1 MRPEAFL
8 SSDAL
13 LGVAIG
19 LGLAAAAGF
28 RVFVPLLAAAIAAKT
43 GVLQLSPG
51 FAWLATTPA
60 IAALAIATLLEIG
73 AYAVPW
79 IDQLL
84 DVIATPT
91 ALLAGM
97 LAAASVVV
105 DLPPFVKWSVVLIA
119 GGAAGITQGASVLT
133 RFKSTTLTGGVGN
146 PVVSTMELIGA
157 VITSVLAIF
166 LPLVALLAVL
176 AVAAM
181 RKCSSCCS
189 RTPSWRGSATRTA
202 GGRFT
207 SPRSRAGPTR
217 VPMCCARSAA

>member
-1 MRPEAFL
+1 MPPESFL
-8 SSDAL
+8 ASDAL

-43 GVLQLSPG
+43 GVLELSPG

-60 IAALAIATLLEIG
+60 IAALAIATLLEVG

-84 DVIATPT
+84 DVIATPA
-91 ALLAGM
+91 ALVAGM

-105 DLPPFVKWSVVLIA
+105 DLPPLVKWSVVLIA

-133 RFKSTTLTGGVGN
+133 RFKSTTLTGGIGN

-157 VITSVLAIF
+157 VVTSVLAIF
-166 LPLVALLAVL
+166 LPLVALLAVVL
-176 AVAAM
+176 LLVM
-181 RKCSSCCS
+181 V
-189 RTPSWRGSATRTA
+189 TRTV
-202 GGRFT
+202 GRLAFG
-207 SPRSRAGPTR
+207 R
-217 VPMCCARSAA
+217 RSARAMAPSDAPPGSGPPRLPRHGRKASPD

>member
-51 FAWLATTPA
+51 FVWLATTPA

-105 DLPPFVKWSVVLIA
+105 DLPPLVKWSVVLIA

-166 LPLVALLAVL
+166 LPLVALLAVVMSLVLVTRKVGRL
-176 AVAAM
+176 AFGRRAARETAPPVA
-181 RKCSSCCS
+181 
-189 RTPSWRGSATRTA
+189 PPGSGPPRIPR
-202 GGRFT
+202 GGR
-207 SPRSRAGPTR
+207 
-217 VPMCCARSAA
+217 

>member
-1 MRPEAFL
+1 MRPDAFL
-8 SSDAL
+8 TSDAL

-28 RVFVPLLAAAIAAKT
+28 RVFVPLLVASIAAKT
-43 GVLQLSPG
+43 GMLELSPG
-51 FAWLATTPA
+51 FVWLATTPA

-91 ALLAGM
+91 ALVAGM

-105 DLPPFVKWSVVLIA
+105 DLPPLVKWTVVLMA

-133 RFKSTTLTGGVGN
+133 RFKSTTLTGGMGN
-146 PVVSTMELIGA
+146 PVVSTMELVGA
-157 VITSVLAIF
+157 VVASILAVF

-176 AVAAM
+176 MLLVMITRKVGRIAFGRRAA
-181 RKCSSCCS
+181 RAISP
-189 RTPSWRGSATRTA
+189 PSVPPGSGPPRI
-202 GGRFT
+202 
-207 SPRSRAGPTR
+207 PRSGR
-217 VPMCCARSAA
+217 